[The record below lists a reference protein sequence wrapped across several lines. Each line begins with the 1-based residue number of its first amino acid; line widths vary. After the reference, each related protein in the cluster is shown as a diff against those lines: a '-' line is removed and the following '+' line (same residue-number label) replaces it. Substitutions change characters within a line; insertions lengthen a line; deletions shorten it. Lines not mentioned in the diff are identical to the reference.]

1 MYQEYLKETKHVEG
15 RIFLEEKWAIS
26 SDCLLRVAFF
36 DKYMPDL
43 AYIVGY
49 SEKSR
54 EYILKKF
61 DINNGTVFWEKR
73 LLNGGYGTPV
83 VYEETIYMLSE
94 FDTVTGIDKNS
105 GEEVFS
111 IKLGSR
117 IRTSLNVFD
126 NLVWVGCAELV
137 IGIDSKGHV
146 IRRSKIDKAF
156 IYGVILKY
164 QDSILVT
171 GTKYYD
177 DINESK
183 KVFWILNN
191 DTLKV
196 MLEVPLGKGS
206 IISTDTS
213 GAWIE
218 GDFVYLTNNN
228 TIFKFNLVTG
238 KFEWDVNVNGDCDRE
253 TVVVDENRLYYTT
266 LNGVAGCLSTDDGH
280 VLWEQ
285 TFTEKPIVSPISIAG
300 GTALI
305 LADARVYCVD
315 KYTGICLSRYP
326 VGHTPYSMCSIKND
340 TVLIGGGE
348 PPINGM
354 LVKFQLTKNINVN
367 TDLVDYFVLN
377 NDLDSKYMSLTVITR
392 ESWDAVNILVDRL
405 TTSEKSI
412 EMYRIESTI
421 FSCRI
426 PLSDRNVEGNYTLPI
441 ELIKNGVVEKMVSI
455 VIFLNR
461 VISLP
466 TRHVISDFVESVR
479 QNDYFNSGS
488 AISEIMLKKYG
499 KNISQEE
506 LRKIIDYV
514 KEKSAWGDADFQT
527 WRLILKRILTSPAK
541 TFEEFQKLED
551 DN

>member
-1 MYQEYLKETKHVEG
+1 M
-15 RIFLEEKWAIS
+15 
-26 SDCLLRVAFF
+26 
-36 DKYMPDL
+36 
-43 AYIVGY
+43 
-49 SEKSR
+49 
-54 EYILKKF
+54 
-61 DINNGTVFWEKR
+61 
-73 LLNGGYGTPV
+73 LN
-83 VYEETIYMLSE
+83 
-94 FDTVTGIDKNS
+94 
-105 GEEVFS
+105 
-111 IKLGSR
+111 
-117 IRTSLNVFD
+117 
-126 NLVWVGCAELV
+126 LV

-412 EMYRIESTI
+412 EMYRIEPTI

-479 QNDYFNSGS
+479 QKVHG
-488 AISEIMLKKYG
+488 EMLIFKH
-499 KNISQEE
+499 
-506 LRKIIDYV
+506 
-514 KEKSAWGDADFQT
+514 GD
-527 WRLILKRILTSPAK
+527 
-541 TFEEFQKLED
+541 
-551 DN
+551 